1 MPAAL
6 PFLFLLLLLA
16 YLFLIAL
23 LASFD
28 PFPTVPVAVLVVL
41 DLRVLHTV
49 GVALLAVV
57 LRHDPSS
64 HSRHAGDAGLG
75 EQSLILLKLPVPL
88 VLTNI
93 GLGSSQVPEE

>member
-1 MPAAL
+1 MNSE
-6 PFLFLLLLLA
+6 FSSSI
-16 YLFLIAL
+16 FLIAL

-75 EQSLILLKLPVPL
+75 EQSLILFELSVPL
-88 VLTNI
+88 VLANV
-93 GLGSSQVPEE
+93 GFSSCEVP